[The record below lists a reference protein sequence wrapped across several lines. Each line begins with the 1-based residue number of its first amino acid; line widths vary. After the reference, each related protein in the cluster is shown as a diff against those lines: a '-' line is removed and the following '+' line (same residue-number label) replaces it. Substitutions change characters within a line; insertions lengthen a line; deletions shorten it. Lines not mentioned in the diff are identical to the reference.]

1 MVLPY
6 REYITPQLFSSGLI
20 NYFEDDSE
28 DEGES
33 SVSEEDGEGS
43 KEESEGEGSGDEE
56 GEGMD

>member
-43 KEESEGEGSGDEE
+43 EEKSEGEAGQWG
-56 GEGMD
+56 